1 MEDIL
6 EFLIRAKKNTYANGN
21 AAKVNSSRIGS
32 KDYKH
37 EEIINNKKLC
47 YHDTYFGGEKFIGS
61 EVVYIDE
68 KPIWAMN
75 YYGNTINPNLS
86 EEAMDNA
93 LRPALMQVGSDN
105 LVLPLRGPSKFVNG
119 EFSYGFEVTGS
130 MENFTGL
137 ERIYKNNEL
146 VYELQC
152 NGGIIK

>member
-1 MEDIL
+1 
-6 EFLIRAKKNTYANGN
+6 
-21 AAKVNSSRIGS
+21 
-32 KDYKH
+32 
-37 EEIINNKKLC
+37 
-47 YHDTYFGGEKFIGS
+47 
-61 EVVYIDE
+61 
-68 KPIWAMN
+68 MN

-119 EFSYGFEVTGS
+119 EFLYGFEVTGS